1 MNAMRKSAPKWRCA
15 TYRLVYNRTMRTAA
29 AWLCALLILAS
40 ASIANAE
47 VAKGEPQVPT
57 DGVQLSGWVFDG
69 FAELVEVP
77 EPSGLCYHPGRDTL
91 FIVDDGGLLADGV
104 TARPAAIH
112 ELYLHAAVLQSTE
125 LGDDLEGVCYCSADG
140 MLYAIDEINERLYIV
155 DPEGLALVAEY
166 QVSRYLNGEEVLTHG
181 GNGFEGIEYIADD
194 GAGGGDYFLLLNQD
208 DPHCLVRI
216 ERADIIA
223 AGDEMAVPLT
233 GFWLLAPI
241 NLGEL
246 HYATDSRELWVVHSW
261 MNITEI
267 LNIATLDVL
276 RWEVCP
282 GAAQEAVAIDGQGRS
297 WIGYDL
303 GGISRYVWQGSE

>member
-1 MNAMRKSAPKWRCA
+1 
-15 TYRLVYNRTMRTAA
+15 MRTTA
-29 AWLCALLILAS
+29 AWFCALLMLTS
-40 ASIANAE
+40 ASIAGAE
-47 VAKGEPQVPT
+47 VAMGEPQVLK
-57 DGVQLSGWVFDG
+57 DGVQLTGWVFDG

-104 TARPAAIH
+104 TVRPAGIY
-112 ELYLHAAVLQSTE
+112 ELDLHAAVLHSAE
-125 LGDDLEGVCYCSADG
+125 IGDDLEGVCYCSADG
-140 MLYAIDEINERLYIV
+140 MLYAVDEIDERLYVV

-166 QVSRYLNGEEVLTHG
+166 QVSRYLDGEEVLTLG

-233 GFWLLAPI
+233 GLWPLAPI

-246 HYATDSRELWVVHSW
+246 HYAAGSGELWVVHSW
-261 MNITEI
+261 MNIMEI
-267 LNIATLDVL
+267 LDIATLSVL

-282 GAAQEAVAIDGQGRS
+282 GAAQEAVAIDGQGRL

-303 GGISRYVWQGSE
+303 GGISRYVWQGTE